1 MKKII
6 KGAVYNTETAKMLA
20 EWDNNYPVN
29 DFNYMEETL
38 YRTKSGN
45 WFLHC
50 QGGGLSPY
58 AASYGNSKG
67 WGECINPIS
76 CENAQQWAE
85 KKLDGDDYEEIFG
98 IVIEEDEKDQVVF
111 ARVAPENK
119 RKLEREQERSGK
131 TISDIVE
138 DLIEDNL

>member
-58 AASYGNSKG
+58 AQTHGDSKG
-67 WGECINPIS
+67 WGEYINPIS
-76 CENAQQWAE
+76 FENAQQWAE
-85 KKLDGDDYEEIFG
+85 EKLDGDKYEEIFG
-98 IVIEEDEKDQVVF
+98 IVDEEETYRINAYVTTESKHKLMLEQNKTGESISSILEK
-111 ARVAPENK
+111 
-119 RKLEREQERSGK
+119 
-131 TISDIVE
+131 
-138 DLIEDNL
+138 LILKCL

>member
-20 EWDNNYPVN
+20 EWDNNYPIN

-58 AASYGNSKG
+58 AQTYGNSKG
-67 WGECINPIS
+67 FGECVKPIS
-76 CENAQQWAE
+76 YENAQRWAE
-85 KKLDGDDYEEIFG
+85 EKLDGDKYEEIFG
-98 IVIEEDEKDQVVF
+98 IVDEEETDRINAYVTKKSKKRLMLQQSKTGKSISNIL
-111 ARVAPENK
+111 EN
-119 RKLEREQERSGK
+119 L
-131 TISDIVE
+131 ISK
-138 DLIEDNL
+138 NL